1 VLQQQAG
8 QWDADAIFRRAM
20 ATFFDRLAG
29 VCEGAVAIDRRG
41 RIVYVHPSY
50 LPTLGL
56 SAVDEALGRDVE
68 EVIPNSLMRR
78 VADTGEP
85 ILLDI
90 LDIRGQHLVVTRLP
104 IRDEAGEVIGAVG
117 LVLDRVDRLTPLLS
131 KFARL
136 EHELRDARRQLFEQ
150 RRPRHTFDDYIGAC
164 PAILETKRLA
174 MRAARQGVTVLL
186 HGETGTGKELLAQAI
201 HENSARADRPFVSV
215 NVAAIPDTL
224 VEAEFFGVAAGAY
237 TGADRKGRDGKFK
250 LADGGTL
257 FLDEIA
263 EMPLHLQAKLLRAL
277 QEQEVEPVGSNK
289 VTKVDVRVIA
299 ATNADLARAVET
311 GSFRSDLYYRLNV
324 MNIALPPLRGCI
336 ADLPAICDK
345 QLDDIAAKGGMAR
358 GRMTPSA
365 IAELARYRWPGNV
378 RELRNVLERAM
389 ILSDTGIL
397 TKADFAGILP
407 APRTETVRRPDPV
420 RSRQQTYAE
429 AEAEFELRTL
439 EDALAA
445 TGGQADEA
453 ARLLELSRAT
463 FYKKLARVRQS
474 RKRDESWK

>member
-1 VLQQQAG
+1 MPQYQAG
-8 QWDADAIFRRAM
+8 QWNADAIFHRAM
-20 ATFFDRLAG
+20 ETFFDRLAG
-29 VCEGAVAIDRRG
+29 VCEGAVAIDRQG
-41 RIVYVHPSY
+41 RIVYVHDHY

-56 SAVDEALGRDVE
+56 SRVDQALGRDIE

-78 VADTGEP
+78 VVDTGEP

-90 LDIRGQHLVVTRLP
+90 LELGGQHLVVTRMP
-104 IRDEAGEVIGAVG
+104 IEDEAGAVIGAIG
-117 LVLDRVDRLTPLLS
+117 LVLDRVDHLNPLLA
-131 KFARL
+131 KFVQL
-136 EHELRDARRQLFEQ
+136 EHALRDARRQLFEQ
-150 RRPRHTFDDYIGAC
+150 RRPRHTFDDYIGSC

-201 HENSARADRPFVSV
+201 HEHSTRSDRPFVSV

-237 TGADRKGRDGKFK
+237 TGADRRGREGKLK
-250 LADGGTL
+250 IADGGTL
-257 FLDEIA
+257 FLDEIG
-263 EMPLHLQAKLLRAL
+263 EMPIHLQAKLLRAL
-277 QEQEVEPVGSNK
+277 QEQEIEPVGSNK

-299 ATNADLARAVET
+299 ATNSDLARAVER
-311 GSFRSDLYYRLNV
+311 GAFRSDLYYRLNV
-324 MNIALPPLRGCI
+324 MHIALPPLRACL

-345 QLDDIAAKGGMAR
+345 QLDDIAARGGIMRA
-358 GRMTPSA
+358 RMTPSA

-378 RELRNVLERAM
+378 RELRNVLERAV
-389 ILSDTGIL
+389 ILSDTGVL

-407 APRTETVRRPDPV
+407 QPPAARTRALDPAVDRPR
-420 RSRQQTYAE
+420 TYAE

-463 FYKKLARVRQS
+463 FYKKLARLRQS
-474 RKRDESWK
+474 RK

>member
-1 VLQQQAG
+1 VPQHQAG

-20 ATFFDRLAG
+20 ATFFDHLAG
-29 VCEGAVAIDRRG
+29 ACDGAVAVDRQG
-41 RIVYVHPSY
+41 RIVYVHERY

-56 SAVDEALGRDVE
+56 SGVDEALGRDIE

-78 VADTGEP
+78 VVDTGEP

-104 IRDEAGEVIGAVG
+104 IRDEAGEVIGAMG
-117 LVLDRVDRLTPLLS
+117 LVLDRVDQLTPLLS

-136 EHELRDARRQLFEQ
+136 EHELRDTRRQLFEQ
-150 RRPRHTFDDYIGAC
+150 RRPRHSFDDYIGSS

-174 MRAARQGVTVLL
+174 MRAARQDVTVLL

-201 HENSARADRPFVSV
+201 HEHSTRADRPFVSV

-250 LADGGTL
+250 IADGGTL
-257 FLDEIA
+257 FLDEIG

-299 ATNADLARAVET
+299 ATNTDLARAVEK

-324 MNIALPPLRGCI
+324 MNIALPPLRDCLD
-336 ADLPAICDK
+336 DLPAICDK
-345 QLDDIAAKGGMAR
+345 QLDDIAAKSGMVR

-389 ILSDTGIL
+389 ILSDTGVL
-397 TKADFAGILP
+397 AKADFAGILP
-407 APRTETVRRPDPV
+407 RPPAQSARRPDPALG
-420 RSRQQTYAE
+420 RPRTYAE